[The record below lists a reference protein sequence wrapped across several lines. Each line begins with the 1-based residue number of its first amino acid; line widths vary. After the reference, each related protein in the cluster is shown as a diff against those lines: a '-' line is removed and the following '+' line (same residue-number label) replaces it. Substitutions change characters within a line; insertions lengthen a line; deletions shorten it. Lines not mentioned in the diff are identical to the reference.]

1 MAGQRENPAE
11 ADDGMGKGRLTM
23 FRIFMR
29 LGSANAFLAVCLG
42 AFGAHGL
49 KNSIS
54 PDMLAVYETG
64 VHYHLVHALAL
75 LIVAAAADKLGSGK
89 ITWWSGWLL
98 QLGIL
103 LFSGSLYLLSLTG
116 VTWLG
121 IITPFGGVSFLAGW
135 LLLFLA
141 AWKRV

>member
-1 MAGQRENPAE
+1 
-11 ADDGMGKGRLTM
+11 M
-23 FRIFMR
+23 FGTFMR

-54 PDMLAVYETG
+54 PEMLSVYETG
-64 VHYHLVHALAL
+64 VHYHLIHALAL
-75 LIVAAAADKLGSGK
+75 LLVAAAADKLGSGR
-89 ITWWSGWLL
+89 IMRWSGWLL

-116 VTWLG
+116 AARLG
-121 IITPFGGVSFLAGW
+121 IITPFGGVCFLAGW